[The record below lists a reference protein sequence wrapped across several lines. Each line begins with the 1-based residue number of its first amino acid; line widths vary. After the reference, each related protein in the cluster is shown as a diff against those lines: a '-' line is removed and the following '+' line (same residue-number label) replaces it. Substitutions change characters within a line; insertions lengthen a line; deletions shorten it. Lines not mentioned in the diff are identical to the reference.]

1 MNRKLTKKV
10 KRLSNKKFGIIGF
23 PWDGGASLGRPGSRF
38 APSKIREAF
47 SWFVN
52 RIENNQVY
60 NVEERKT
67 FHLAENGIQD
77 FGDIDIAAYS
87 TDITFQNAEK
97 KVKELLEEDV
107 FPFVLGGDHSIS
119 YPIIKALHDS
129 TEGKIGIIQFDAHLD
144 LVDESAIQ
152 GRFSQSSQMRRAL
165 ELPRVNPENIVQIG
179 VRSFNYPWYESYL
192 KESGIVQITAREVHK
207 STPEKV
213 VEMAMDALKGV
224 DKIYLTFDID
234 VLEPAYAPGIGA
246 NEPGGLTPVQCMAM
260 LDLLYPVVDL
270 VDIAEVNPLYDHQ
283 DITTTFAAR
292 IMFDCA
298 IARLSK

>member
-1 MNRKLTKKV
+1 M
-10 KRLSNKKFGIIGF
+10 LSNQKFGVVGF
-23 PWDGGASLGRPGSRF
+23 PWDGGASLGRPGSRY

-47 SWFVN
+47 VWFVN

-60 NVEERKT
+60 NVEKRKT
-67 FHLAENGIQD
+67 YQLADNGIKD

-87 TDITFQNAEK
+87 TEVTFRNAEE
-97 KVKELLEEDV
+97 KVRGLLDENV

-119 YPIIKALHDS
+119 YPAIKALHDN

-144 LVDESAIQ
+144 LVDESPIQ

-165 ELPRVNPENIVQIG
+165 ELPRINPENIVQIG
-179 VRSFNYPWYESYL
+179 VRSINYPWYENYL

-207 STPEKV
+207 STPEEV
-213 VEMAMDALKGV
+213 VAKTMAAMKDV
-224 DKIYLTFDID
+224 EKIYLTFDID
-234 VLEPAYAPGIGA
+234 VLDPAYAPGSGA
-246 NEPGGLTPVQCMAM
+246 NEPGGLTPVQCMEM
-260 LDLLYPVVDL
+260 LDMLYSKVDAF
-270 VDIAEVNPLYDHQ
+270 DIAEVNPLYDHQ

-298 IARLSK
+298 VARLSK